1 MNRIIK
7 NLALAA
13 TVLAAPLA
21 FTAGTAQ
28 AEGEKYILV
37 SHAPDS
43 DSWWNTIKNGI
54 ALAGEQMGVEVEYRN
69 PPSGDLAD
77 MARII
82 QQAAASGPSGI
93 ITTLSDF
100 DVLSGPI
107 SDAVDQGINV
117 IIMNSGSPAQARE
130 VGALMYVGQPEYDAG
145 YAAGLRAS
153 GDGVG
158 SFLCVNHYISSP
170 SSTERCQG
178 FADGLGIDLGNQMI
192 DSGQDPAEIK
202 NKVLAYLSANPETDA
217 ILTLGPTSAD
227 PTLAA
232 LDENGLAGDI
242 YFGTFDLGTEIVK
255 GIKAGIINWGIDQQ
269 PFLQAYL
276 PVIILANYD
285 RYGVLPGN
293 NINSGPGFVTA
304 DGLTLVEKWA
314 GEYR

>member
-1 MNRIIK
+1 MTSLTK
-7 NLALAA
+7 KLALAA
-13 TVLAAPLA
+13 AVAAAPLMA
-21 FTAGTAQ
+21 ATSAS

-69 PPSGDLAD
+69 PPTGDLAD

-82 QQAAASGPSGI
+82 EQAAASGPNGI
-93 ITTLSDF
+93 ITTLADY

-107 SDAVDQGINV
+107 RSAVDSGVDV
-117 IIMNSGSPAQARE
+117 IIMNTGSPEQARE

-145 YAAGLRAS
+145 YAAGLRAK
-153 GDGVG
+153 GDGIG
-158 SFLCVNHYISSP
+158 SFLCVNHYIVQP
-170 SSTERCQG
+170 SSQERCQG
-178 FADGLGIDLGNQMI
+178 FADGLGIDLGDQMI
-192 DSGQDPAEIK
+192 DAGQDPAEIK
-202 NKVLAYLSANPETDA
+202 NRVLAYLSANPDTDA
-217 ILTLGPTSAD
+217 VLTLGPTSAD
-227 PTLAA
+227 PTILA
-232 LDENGLAGDI
+232 LEENGMAGDI
-242 YFGTFDLGTEIVK
+242 YFGTFDLGGEIVK
-255 GIKAGIINWGIDQQ
+255 GIKAGVIQWGIDQQ

-276 PVIILANYD
+276 PVVVMTNFH

-304 DGLTLVEKWA
+304 DGLEKIEMFA

>member
-1 MNRIIK
+1 MMSLTK
-7 NLALAA
+7 KLALAVA
-13 TVLAAPLA
+13 VFAAPVLSA
-21 FTAGTAQ
+21 TTAS
-28 AEGEKYILV
+28 AEGERYVLV

-54 ALAGEQMGVEVEYRN
+54 ALAGKQMGVEVEYRN
-69 PPSGDLAD
+69 PPTGDLAD

-82 QQAAASGPSGI
+82 EQAAASGPNGI
-93 ITTLSDF
+93 ITTLADY

-107 SDAVDQGINV
+107 RAAVDSGVDV
-117 IIMNSGSPAQARE
+117 IIMNAGTPAQARE

-145 YAAGLRAS
+145 YAAGLRAK

-178 FADGLGIDLGNQMI
+178 FADGLGVDLGNQMI

-202 NKVLAYLSANPETDA
+202 NRVLAYLNSNPDTDA
-217 ILTLGPTSAD
+217 VLTLGPTSAD
-227 PTLAA
+227 PTILA
-232 LDENGLAGDI
+232 LQENGMAGEL
-242 YFGTFDLGTEIVK
+242 YFGTFDLGANIVEA
-255 GIKAGIINWGIDQQ
+255 IKAGTIKWGIDQQ

-276 PVIILANYD
+276 PVVVLTNYH

-304 DGLTLVEKWA
+304 DGLTMVEKFA

>member
-1 MNRIIK
+1 MKSMMKR
-7 NLALAA
+7 LMLTAA
-13 TVLAAPLA
+13 VIASPLIVS
-21 FTAGTAQ
+21 
-28 AEGEKYILV
+28 AEAHGDDLTYILV

-43 DSWWNTIKNGI
+43 DSWWNTVKNGV
-54 ALAGEQMGVEVEYRN
+54 ALAGDQMGVTVEYRN
-69 PPSGDLAD
+69 PPTGDLAD

-82 QQAAASGPSGI
+82 EQAAAAQPDGI
-93 ITTLSDF
+93 ITTLADY

-107 SDAVDQGINV
+107 KSAVDQGVDV
-117 IIMNSGSPAQARE
+117 IIMNSGTPDQARE

-145 YAAGLRAS
+145 FAAGQRAA
-153 GDGVG
+153 GDGVE

-178 FADGLGIDLGNQMI
+178 FADGLGIELGNQMI

-202 NKVLAYLSANPETDA
+202 NRVLAYLNTNPETDA

-227 PTLAA
+227 PTILA
-232 LDENGLAGDI
+232 LDENGMAGDI
-242 YFGTFDLGTEIVK
+242 YFGTFDLGENIVTA
-255 GIKAGIINWGIDQQ
+255 IKDGTIQWGIDQQ

-276 PVIILANYD
+276 PVVVLANYD

-304 DGLTLVEKWA
+304 DALAKVEQFA
-314 GEYR
+314 GEFR

>member
-1 MNRIIK
+1 MFSTMK
-7 NLALAA
+7 KMALATAVAAVPLMMA
-13 TVLAAPLA
+13 TGAS
-21 FTAGTAQ
+21 

-54 ALAGEQMGVEVEYRN
+54 ALAGDQMNVEVEYRN
-69 PPSGDLAD
+69 PPTGDLAD

-82 QQAAASGPSGI
+82 EQAAASGPNGI
-93 ITTLSDF
+93 ITTLADF

-107 SDAVDQGINV
+107 RAAVDQGINV
-117 IIMNSGSPAQARE
+117 IIMNSGTPEQVRE
-130 VGALMYVGQPEYDAG
+130 VGALMFVGQPEYDAG
-145 YAAGLRAS
+145 FAAGLRAK

-158 SFLCVNHYISSP
+158 SFVCVNHVISN
-170 SSTERCQG
+170 TVVAERCRG
-178 FADGLGIDLGNQMI
+178 FADGLGVDLGDQMI

-202 NKVLAYLSANPETDA
+202 NRVTAYLTANPETDA

-227 PTLAA
+227 PTLLAV
-232 LDENGLAGDI
+232 EEMGIAGDI
-242 YFGTFDLGTEIVK
+242 YFGTFDLGDEIVK
-255 GIKAGIINWGIDQQ
+255 GIKSGVINWGIDQQ

-276 PVIILANYD
+276 PVVVLTNYD

-293 NINSGPGFVTA
+293 NINSGPGFVTKDA
-304 DGLTLVEKWA
+304 LGKVEEFA

>member
-1 MNRIIK
+1 MTSLTK
-7 NLALAA
+7 KLALAA
-13 TVLAAPLA
+13 AVAAAPLMA
-21 FTAGTAQ
+21 ATTAS

-69 PPSGDLAD
+69 PPTGDLAD

-82 QQAAASGPSGI
+82 EQAAASGPNGI
-93 ITTLSDF
+93 ITTLADY

-107 SDAVDQGINV
+107 RSAVDSGVDV
-117 IIMNSGSPAQARE
+117 IIMNTGTPDQARE

-145 YAAGLRAS
+145 YAAGLRAK
-153 GDGVG
+153 GDGIG
-158 SFLCVNHYISSP
+158 SFLCVNHYIVQP
-170 SSTERCQG
+170 SSQERCQG
-178 FADGLGIDLGNQMI
+178 FADGLGIDLGDQMI
-192 DSGQDPAEIK
+192 DAGQDPAEIK
-202 NKVLAYLSANPETDA
+202 NRVLAYLSANPDTDA
-217 ILTLGPTSAD
+217 VLTLGPTSAD
-227 PTLAA
+227 PTILA
-232 LDENGLAGDI
+232 LEENGMAGDI
-242 YFGTFDLGTEIVK
+242 YFGTFDLGGEIVK
-255 GIKAGIINWGIDQQ
+255 GIKAGVIQWGIDQQ

-276 PVIILANYD
+276 PVVVMTNFH

-304 DGLTLVEKWA
+304 DGLEKIEMFA

>member
-1 MNRIIK
+1 MTRITI
-7 NLALAA
+7 LAA
-13 TVLAAPLA
+13 TVAATPLIA
-21 FTAGTAQ
+21 ATTAQ

-43 DSWWNTIKNGI
+43 DSWWNTIKNAI
-54 ALAGEQMGVEVEYRN
+54 ALAAEQMDVEVEYRN
-69 PPSGDLAD
+69 PPTGDLAD

-82 QQAAASGPSGI
+82 EQAAASGPDGI

-100 DVLSGPI
+100 DVLSGPVR
-107 SDAVDQGINV
+107 SAVDSGVDV
-117 IIMNSGSPAQARE
+117 IIMNSGTPEQARE

-145 YAAGLRAS
+145 LAAGERAK
-153 GDGVG
+153 GDGVE

-170 SSTERCQG
+170 ASTERCQG
-178 FADGLGIDLGNQMI
+178 FADGLGIELGEQMI

-202 NKVLAYLSANPETDA
+202 NRVQAYLSANPDTDA
-217 ILTLGPTSAD
+217 VLTLGPTSAD
-227 PTLAA
+227 PTLLA
-232 LDENGLAGDI
+232 LDETGMAGDI
-242 YFGTFDLGTEIVK
+242 YFGTFDLGAEIVQ
-255 GIKAGIINWGIDQQ
+255 GIKDGVIEWGIDQQ

-276 PVIILANYD
+276 PVVVMTNYH

-304 DGLTLVEKWA
+304 EALEMVEKFA